1 MKRRKIW
8 SILALAALTGSLLAG
23 CGEVKTE
30 EQTKETKQE
39 EKPAELLVLL
49 QRVWNILMKK
59 NCFLCLKRKI
69 RILP

>member
-30 EQTKETKQE
+30 EQNKRNKAGGKTGRITGGCCSESG
-39 EKPAELLVLL
+39 
-49 QRVWNILMKK
+49 I
-59 NCFLCLKRKI
+59 FL
-69 RILP
+69 